1 MLRHQ
6 DVLSDDAWKAKPFSE
21 QDGVSD
27 ILGFRSKADVVYTM
41 CVIALEGT
49 EPLTAFCVDPPSASD
64 LQEAD
69 KFDFRALDAWCS
81 KELLLK
87 FEALVKPKLEKCR
100 ATVSLDG
107 FKLVRALVNVLLK
120 GAAEQYTSADAERT
134 LSRLPASGHVAELAR
149 NFVKAR
155 GRYVV
160 YMVCGV
166 MSCLV
171 NAFRRR
177 VAGKGQSAGGLR
189 QQQCQRHVRWQRLWW
204 RAVDQ
209 RLKGHVVVL
218 TRSVCL
224 STRARAR
231 GCGSLRRPRRICR
244 KRHPRKLDDGR

>member
-41 CVIALEGT
+41 CVIALEGI

-81 KELLLK
+81 KDLVLK
-87 FEALVKPKLEKCR
+87 FEALVRPKLEKLR
-100 ATVSLDG
+100 ATVSLEG
-107 FKLVRALVNVLLK
+107 FKLVRALVNMCLK

-149 NFVKAR
+149 KFVKAS
-155 GRYVV
+155 GRCVGWLV
-160 YMVCGV
+160 FGW
-166 MSCLV
+166 CLV
-171 NAFRRR
+171 SCHVLQILF
-177 VAGKGQSAGGLR
+177 AGGSR
-189 QQQCQRHVRWQRLWW
+189 VRDNR
-204 RAVDQ
+204 RA
-209 RLKGHVVVL
+209 GFG
-218 TRSVCL
+218 
-224 STRARAR
+224 R
-231 GCGSLRRPRRICR
+231 GMFVGSDSGDEQWVR
-244 KRHPRKLDDGR
+244 GS